1 MIYFVCSLNKE
12 TEVESE
18 SSKTDLKPIK
28 RPTRT
33 KAAKVSS
40 NIFVVW
46 KDSRIFKAFCHTFSR
61 LQNTPI
67 PKCFSTF
74 HYC

>member
-40 NIFVVW
+40 SIFVVW
-46 KDSRIFKAFCHTFSR
+46 EAVFSR
-61 LQNTPI
+61 LYATLSPDVKKHRYQNAFLHFI
-67 PKCFSTF
+67 IVK
-74 HYC
+74 